1 MFAFGLITCLQGIT
15 TNYAGILATRF
26 FLGLAETG
34 MFPGCKYLNYTYITY
49 IYIF

>member
-1 MFAFGLITCLQGIT
+1 MFAFGLVTCLQGIT

-34 MFPGCKYLNYTYITY
+34 MFPGCKYSECLKYIRIYT
-49 IYIF
+49 F